1 MERER
6 GKCDELS
13 LKLKQLYEKYSN
25 EKRRTKEDVE
35 EKQKVIEGLSE
46 QLEIHQQDFDALKK
60 ELNQV

>member
-1 MERER
+1 M
-6 GKCDELS
+6 
-13 LKLKQLYEKYSN
+13 KLKQLYEKYSN
-25 EKRRTKEDVE
+25 EKKRTKEDVE

>member
-25 EKRRTKEDVE
+25 EKKRTKEDVE